1 MKDFKEKKENRPG
14 QRASPAKWKR
24 IQERAG
30 ELAMNRGKGAH
41 EADKKE
47 MQRAKRELLDMQ
59 ISSPSQD
66 SSLYPLAKESD
77 RTQEG
82 HRSNS

>member
-1 MKDFKEKKENRPG
+1 VKDLQEKKENRQRG
-14 QRASPAKWKR
+14 ERASPAKWKR

-59 ISSPSQD
+59 ISSPQKSR
-66 SSLYPLAKESD
+66 LGPLQGS
-77 RTQEG
+77 
-82 HRSNS
+82 RSTAD

>member
-1 MKDFKEKKENRPG
+1 VKDLREKKEDRRG
-14 QRASPAKWKR
+14 AKATPAKWKR

-59 ISSPSQD
+59 ISSPQKSR
-66 SSLYPLAKESD
+66 LGPLAQGS
-77 RTQEG
+77 
-82 HRSNS
+82 RSTAD